1 MLNNITNFFNLIRG
15 RKIKAI
21 PSDSDLIPL
30 GTRDSRYDGS
40 YQPTGITVEDFVQAV
55 GEPSVVFTEGV
66 VDPQVQATMSP
77 LWGTITDSSGV
88 VYDKYRIQ
96 GVANFGGSASYAL
109 LIGVVVGSDPLLRV
123 REDSV
128 ILAETTNVYDTVA
141 SAMARTVLVRDLI
154 SGSLIS
160 TISTFIAD
168 DNTISAPEDHW
179 FTLVMTAGA
188 AFEATVVIDFT
199 IAVPQGTVIQ
209 FFN

>member
-1 MLNNITNFFNLIRG
+1 MLNNLTNFFNLIRG

-55 GEPSVVFTEGV
+55 GEPSVVFTQGV

-77 LWGTITDSSGV
+77 LWGTITNSNGD

-96 GVANFGGSASYAL
+96 GVATLTGNSSYAY
-109 LIGVVVGSDPLLRV
+109 LIGVVVGSDNLLRV
-123 REDSV
+123 KEDTT
-128 ILAETTNVYDTVA
+128 ILATDTIVYDTVA
-141 SAMARTVLVRDLI
+141 SAMNFNVLVKNGVGALV
-154 SGSLIS
+154 S
-160 TISTFIAD
+160 TTSAFIAD
-168 DNTISAPEDHW
+168 DNTISASEDHW
-179 FTLVMTAGA
+179 FTLVMTAA
-188 AFEATVVIDFT
+188 VPFEADVMIDFT
-199 IAVPQGTVIQ
+199 IAVPQGAVIQ

>member
-1 MLNNITNFFNLIRG
+1 MLNNLTNFFNLIRG

-77 LWGTITDSSGV
+77 LWGTITNSNGD

-96 GVANFGGSASYAL
+96 GVATLTGNSSYAY
-109 LIGVVVGSDPLLRV
+109 LIGVVVGSDNILRV
-123 REDSV
+123 KED
-128 ILAETTNVYDTVA
+128 TTVYDTVA
-141 SAMARTVLVRDLI
+141 SAMNFSVLVKNGVGALV
-154 SGSLIS
+154 S
-160 TISTFIAD
+160 TTSAFIAD
-168 DNTISAPEDHW
+168 DNTISASEDHW
-179 FTLVMTAGA
+179 FTLVMTAA
-188 AFEATVVIDFT
+188 VPFEAEVIIDFT
-199 IAVPQGTVIQ
+199 IAVPQGAVIQ